1 MLVAVLFMS
10 FACGIG
16 GFLQRHAVSHKHS
29 SLVQAKGFG
38 TPTNNVESLLAV
50 LQPTR
55 NGIHRKLEG
64 QYSVLLSQRSEVFE
78 RMKAEGMDQEFTI
91 HDVYA
96 RLSNSDTFWF
106 IGKVGHY
113 PNVTMNEAFFAL
125 EVMLIE
131 YAKTLRPAE
140 LGHPS
145 ASLHDIELWHAPG
158 NSEMYVAQNKMNL
171 LRVYFPPGK
180 VKLVSY
186 KSIGYEPEV
195 YQSGEIGFRCKR
207 DDLGE
212 PLAAPFDVNMGSP
225 NDLIGKID
233 VTKAMQ
239 QL

>member
-1 MLVAVLFMS
+1 MLVS
-10 FACGIG
+10 FLLMAFISCAT
-16 GFLQRHAVSHKHS
+16 GFLQRYPLRYQQS
-29 SLVQAKGFG
+29 SLQAAKGFG

-55 NGIHRKLEG
+55 NGFHRKLEG

-78 RMKAEGMDQEFTI
+78 KMKAERMDQEFAI
-91 HDVYA
+91 HDIYA

-113 PNVTMNEAFFAL
+113 PNVTMNEAFFAV

-140 LGHPS
+140 LGHPA
-145 ASLHDIELWHAPG
+145 ASIHDVELWHAPG
-158 NSEMYVAQNKMNL
+158 NSEMLVAQNKQNL
-171 LRVYFPPGK
+171 LRVFFPPGK

-207 DDLGE
+207 DELGQ
-212 PLAAPFDVNMGSP
+212 PIAAPFDVNMGSP
-225 NDLIGKID
+225 NDLVGKID